1 MRTMTWILWWMLSA
15 WIVAWPAASAMAA
28 ADVEQQGELRRE
40 RDPQPGAADA
50 PTISFIDSPS
60 AHCYQPVPTQ
70 DVCYIAWQAMYVTA
84 APNYMIK
91 LTVDLD
97 GRRVL
102 NVAGFFQTYISLD
115 RSTTG
120 PNGFR
125 VACGPPSATDPLLG
139 NSYSFTIRAQDSA
152 NLSSA
157 NYGSVTCPA
166 FVN

>member
-1 MRTMTWILWWMLSA
+1 MRTTTWILWWMTSLP
-15 WIVAWPAASAMAA
+15 IVAWPAASVLA

-70 DVCYIAWQAMYVTA
+70 DVCYVAWQAMYVTA

-102 NVAGFFQTYISLD
+102 NVGGFFQTYISLD

-139 NSYSFTIRAQDSA
+139 NSYSYTIRAQDSA
-152 NLSSA
+152 MLNSA
-157 NYGSVTCPA
+157 NYGTVTCPA

>member
-1 MRTMTWILWWMLSA
+1 MRTIGWIL
-15 WIVAWPAASAMAA
+15 VTAASLWSAA
-28 ADVEQQGELRRE
+28 AAAAEVEQQGELRRE
-40 RDPQPGAADA
+40 RDRMAGAADA

-60 AHCYQPVPTQ
+60 AHCYQPAPTQ
-70 DVCYIAWQAMYVTA
+70 DVCYVAWQSMYVTA
-84 APNYMIK
+84 SPNYMIK

-102 NVAGFFQTYISLD
+102 NVAGFFQQSITID

-139 NSYSFTIRAQDSA
+139 NSYSYTIRAQDSA

-157 NYGSVTCPA
+157 NYGTVTCPA

>member
-1 MRTMTWILWWMLSA
+1 MRTIRWMLLWTMPLLA
-15 WIVAWPAASAMAA
+15 AAWPVAA
-28 ADVEQQGELRRE
+28 AVEQQGELRRE
-40 RDPQPGAADA
+40 RDPPAGAADA

-60 AHCYQPVPTQ
+60 AHCYQPFPTQ
-70 DVCYIAWQAMYVTA
+70 DVCYVAWQSMTVTA

-102 NVAGFFQTYISLD
+102 NVAGFFQTSMTLD
-115 RSTTG
+115 RSSAG

-125 VACGPPSATDPLLG
+125 VACGPPSAADPLLG
-139 NSYSFTIRAQDSA
+139 NAYSYVIRAQDSA
-152 NLSSA
+152 MLNSA
-157 NYGSVTCPA
+157 NYGTVTCPP